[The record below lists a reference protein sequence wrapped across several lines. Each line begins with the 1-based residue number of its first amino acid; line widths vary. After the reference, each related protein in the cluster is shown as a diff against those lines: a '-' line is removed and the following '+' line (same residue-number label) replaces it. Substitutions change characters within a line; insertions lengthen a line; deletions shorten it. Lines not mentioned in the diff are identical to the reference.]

1 MHPARNSYQA
11 MVHILFVGLIITLS
25 ISSSHAASG
34 TVQCTTRFLTSGAG
48 GGVPQGLAECGD
60 GKQRRICEIH
70 SCRASSASGRR
81 PLGVRDRRDR
91 QLVPFIWSVLRLQYL
106 VIILVHRCAY
116 FHSGRILSQTDP
128 KRSTPF
134 SEVTYV
140 PEASPPHRVMK
151 YLCPLHQS
159 YYPVCTAC
167 RP

>member
-1 MHPARNSYQA
+1 MINMHPARNSYQA

-60 GKQRRICEIH
+60 GKQRRICDLH

-81 PLGVRDRRDR
+81 PLGVRDRRD
-91 QLVPFIWSVLRLQYL
+91 YM
-106 VIILVHRCAY
+106 VINLVHRCAY

-134 SEVTYV
+134 SE
-140 PEASPPHRVMK
+140 
-151 YLCPLHQS
+151 
-159 YYPVCTAC
+159 
-167 RP
+167 

>member
-1 MHPARNSYQA
+1 MTCPDMHPARNSFQA

-81 PLGVRDRRDR
+81 PLYSLTFSGCTGQSGASVGPVH
-91 QLVPFIWSVLRLQYL
+91 LVGFETSIFGDHL
-106 VIILVHRCAY
+106 VA
-116 FHSGRILSQTDP
+116 
-128 KRSTPF
+128 
-134 SEVTYV
+134 YV
-140 PEASPPHRVMK
+140 PEASPPHRVMR

-167 RP
+167 RV

>member
-1 MHPARNSYQA
+1 KLFQA

-48 GGVPQGLAECGD
+48 GGVPQGLAGGFVKSTPAEHQVPLVD
-60 GKQRRICEIH
+60 GH
-70 SCRASSASGRR
+70 WVYGTV
-81 PLGVRDRRDR
+81 GR

-106 VIILVHRCAY
+106 VINLVHRCAY

-140 PEASPPHRVMK
+140 PEASPPHRVMNTYAPCINRTTLSAPHAVSK
-151 YLCPLHQS
+151 AVAFGQNQS
-159 YYPVCTAC
+159 Y
-167 RP
+167 